1 MTEQI
6 ENKIKQI
13 QEKLALL
20 AKQNAS
26 LAKENSVL
34 KESLQ
39 EAKQSAEQ
47 AGKNAELL
55 QHQLD
60 ARKYSQAMMSPEE
73 KKAFEKK
80 INGYIKEI
88 DKCIALL
95 SV

>member
-6 ENKIKQI
+6 ENKLKQI
-13 QEKLALL
+13 QDKLLIL
-20 AKQNAS
+20 VRQNAS
-26 LAKENSVL
+26 LTRENNAL

-39 EAKQSAEQ
+39 EAKQFAER
-47 AGKNAELL
+47 ASKNAETL

-73 KKAFEKK
+73 KKVFEKK
-80 INGYIKEI
+80 ISGYIKEI

-95 SV
+95 NV